1 MFRGGTLN
9 IKLYCIVDV
18 FLIKLLLL
26 SRGTSL
32 FVCLLYSLKFIKTR
46 CNGGRWSTFA
56 GDSALLPPDVIDFAM
71 LPTQRFW
78 RGAVLLLDVM

>member
-1 MFRGGTLN
+1 M
-9 IKLYCIVDV
+9 
-18 FLIKLLLL
+18 
-26 SRGTSL
+26 
-32 FVCLLYSLKFIKTR
+32 CLLYSLKFIKPH

-56 GDSALLPPDVIDFAM
+56 GDSALLPPDVIDFSM